1 MAEPAPFD
9 RLQPCLLDRL
19 TDHEPE
25 VTKESRDQRVMS
37 LRRYRVA
44 VLRDLE
50 MLLNSRTYPPES
62 EIYDFS
68 EAERSVLNYGI
79 PDLAGTSVLS
89 IGSAEFEARVKQ
101 AILRFEPRV
110 SRRSLSVHIVS
121 SLGPEA
127 VRALSFEVEGE
138 LWAHPLPERL
148 FVRTEVDLE
157 TGRHSLKGESSE

>member
-1 MAEPAPFD
+1 MAEPAPLD

-37 LRRYRVA
+37 LRRYRTA

-50 MLLNSRTYPPES
+50 MLLNSRTYPPEA
-62 EIYDFS
+62 EIYDFP
-68 EAERSVLNYGI
+68 EAERSVLNFGI
-79 PDLAGTSVLS
+79 PDLAGTSILS
-89 IGSAEFEARVKQ
+89 VGSAEFEAHVRQ
-101 AILRFEPRV
+101 AILRFEPRIA
-110 SRRSLSVHIVS
+110 RRALSVHIVS

-127 VRALSFEVEGE
+127 IRSISFEVEGQ

-157 TGRHSLKGESSE
+157 TGRHKLKGESGE